1 MVRDRDPFT
10 KAEGQDPRPPVP
22 TTTEA
27 PGAGTTPAPARETA
41 AEALDT
47 TTVLPATGPAAAR
60 TAEVPR
66 TAEAPRTAG
75 VPQAAGVAQAAEMAP
90 APGTADGPKGSGA
103 SRRLEVPWLTLL
115 LAVAIVA
122 TLAFIAGVLVERHQL
137 S

>member
-22 TTTEA
+22 TTTEE
-27 PGAGTTPAPARETA
+27 PVTGTTPVPPVREAAPEGP
-41 AEALDT
+41 DT
-47 TTVLPATGPAAAR
+47 TTVLPAAGPASAR

-66 TAEAPRTAG
+66 AAG
-75 VPQAAGVAQAAEMAP
+75 VPQAAEVSA
-90 APGTADGPKGSGA
+90 APGTAESPKGSGA